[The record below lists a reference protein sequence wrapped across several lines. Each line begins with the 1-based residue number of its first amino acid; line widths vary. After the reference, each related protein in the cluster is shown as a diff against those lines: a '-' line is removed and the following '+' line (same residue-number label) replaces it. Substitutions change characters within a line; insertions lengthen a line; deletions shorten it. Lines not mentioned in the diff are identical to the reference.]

1 MNIATLLTEKNNE
14 YLKLLQAC
22 SKSEKALSDRLFAVT
37 NDISKAEADLEKRV
51 AEINAELTA
60 KAEALIVDSNDEI
73 KINVEKIKQQRDVF
87 CANEEQRRADILKRY
102 KLKLSQ
108 IEEEHNKTL
117 KSIERIY
124 SRQLQDLEDNYR
136 TQLFVLS
143 NSRQVSDEMLSLTSE
158 MEERATEQYVRG
170 KQKEREETRNAIE
183 QELENYKERLKESLR
198 FSNMGNQPQ
207 TNLSSRLIKLL
218 HKYYECQEEVERP
231 VGASQDRVGDSEIS
245 KNLSK
250 QKIDD
255 IYTREKRELEQSR
268 RSLTDAEN
276 IEFEEKKE
284 RIEKERDAEL
294 IKDDSFDAEQKK
306 FEATIESVTDKLDK
320 ELNTKLAELKTA
332 YLQQVADFSAVQ
344 QRRID
349 TLKEDKRRIIVVL
362 SIVF

>member
-1 MNIATLLTEKNNE
+1 
-14 YLKLLQAC
+14 
-22 SKSEKALSDRLFAVT
+22 
-37 NDISKAEADLEKRV
+37 
-51 AEINAELTA
+51 
-60 KAEALIVDSNDEI
+60 
-73 KINVEKIKQQRDVF
+73 
-87 CANEEQRRADILKRY
+87 
-102 KLKLSQ
+102 
-108 IEEEHNKTL
+108 
-117 KSIERIY
+117 
-124 SRQLQDLEDNYR
+124 
-136 TQLFVLS
+136 
-143 NSRQVSDEMLSLTSE
+143 
-158 MEERATEQYVRG
+158 
-170 KQKEREETRNAIE
+170 
-183 QELENYKERLKESLR
+183 
-198 FSNMGNQPQ
+198 MGNQPQ

-250 QKIDD
+250 QKIDE

-349 TLKEDKRRIIVVL
+349 TLKEDKRRIIQQKKEVEEKNRIATEEFLEKTKSEIDSVL
-362 SIVF
+362 DLDCDYTIGEVKDFSDVNTLP